1 MQVCLS
7 NCSGW
12 KNLGSETTEG
22 HAMVFARPPQED
34 SALAGLSILFSH
46 SPVGACTLHRL
57 TIPSL
62 SAGPWRMA
70 GCTHLPAPVNAL
82 RPWPGM
88 MLSWQQ
94 LSSPRVSIF
103 ESLPQTKCS
112 MAATLHWPQVS
123 CTYLSPHSDHK
134 LLHTLLEVKSNLNS
148 YYKWNHTIF
157 ECHLWLST
165 QGDVTK
171 FQLCHGSWQDSLC
184 FKAECHSVMSA

>member
-1 MQVCLS
+1 MPWCSQGHLRRTALWLGFLSFSLIPQWGRALYTDWPFPHSQQGPEGWLAVHTSQLLWMHCVHDQVWCCPDSSCLLPES
-7 NCSGW
+7 
-12 KNLGSETTEG
+12 
-22 HAMVFARPPQED
+22 
-34 SALAGLSILFSH
+34 
-46 SPVGACTLHRL
+46 
-57 TIPSL
+57 PSL
-62 SAGPWRMA
+62 SLSHRQNAPWQ
-70 GCTHLPAPVNAL
+70 PA
-82 RPWPGM
+82 
-88 MLSWQQ
+88 
-94 LSSPRVSIF
+94 
-103 ESLPQTKCS
+103 
-112 MAATLHWPQVS
+112 LHWPQVS